1 MGGRIINMEVN
12 SICLESVTSLR
23 LWSFVC
29 ADVYWGHPFSG
40 NGGGVG
46 CAQTRSGTLT
56 TRESN
61 SDVPVQG
68 ILGAAFESREERVGC
83 NCALYSP
90 LLSCCCGWS
99 SWGPGGLGMFQV
111 SLPAFVAL
119 AWRAMWARQVC
130 MLGRRLSQAGLG
142 HQGWVTSPPRTSS
155 GEATWS
161 FLPATA
167 CPLPTHPRPSI
178 LGSSVVA
185 PAPPT
190 PSLTGL
196 QTLCTNVQN
205 GAEQTRGFLSWKPH
219 GQVTSSGPPPC
230 SGAGDWRCAAGV
242 AWPGADAP
250 EGEME
255 EKDSTR

>member
-142 HQGWVTSPPRTSS
+142 HQGWVTSPPPHLLGGSHLKLSASNCLPTPYSSPPLHPWQFGSGSRSTHSFPDRTSDPLHQCAEW
-155 GEATWS
+155 GRANPRVPVMEATW
-161 FLPATA
+161 P
-167 CPLPTHPRPSI
+167 
-178 LGSSVVA
+178 
-185 PAPPT
+185 
-190 PSLTGL
+190 
-196 QTLCTNVQN
+196 
-205 GAEQTRGFLSWKPH
+205 
-219 GQVTSSGPPPC
+219 
-230 SGAGDWRCAAGV
+230 GD
-242 AWPGADAP
+242 
-250 EGEME
+250 
-255 EKDSTR
+255 